1 MNKSVINMAFAAFF
15 GLCIGLVA
23 GRYNQTNDIG
33 FVGQPMGNQKPVYAA
48 NGLPDNCRAIIK
60 ENVQYYRNGTYS
72 TDQIMDSIDRNCGEF
87 GHSWGVP

>member
-15 GLCIGLVA
+15 GLRIELVA

-60 ENVQYYRNGTYS
+60 ENVQYYRLVTLGVCL
-72 TDQIMDSIDRNCGEF
+72 DR
-87 GHSWGVP
+87 HQATQAKTAPRSA